1 MGELAYVAGAL
12 AHWTVTGALL
22 VRRPRHPVTVV
33 LTVMSVAL
41 LLSSVAPDDVHVVNA
56 LWVLGPPLLSVLLVV
71 FPDGPRGRLWRW
83 VLRYQVA
90 ALVWAVPA
98 TLLAGQDSPVVAAM
112 VGVPIALFV
121 PIAATAVVS
130 LIRLQRRSSGARQ
143 LRIRVVLGAG
153 AAILVGYFVLAPLS
167 LVVRD
172 AVPVAI
178 PLMDLYVSVTFLLL
192 PVAVGVATFTEPT
205 PGGPRR
211 FDRWWPWV
219 LGAATAL
226 IAGGMVAA
234 AAAVLTGEPEPTWLE
249 VAVPSLVVAGATALG
264 IRLARSGAAMVPSR
278 EDRAAAGLRDLAGRL
293 SAAPAAA
300 DVPSLVVATVGT
312 TLDLRG
318 TAVDVRVAEGYE
330 RLATW
335 GDPDGPH
342 TDRPLVHAGDLVGR
356 LILVPHAD
364 GVPADL
370 PALDDLLPSVAA
382 VVATVRLT
390 AELERAHE
398 RLVRIRDDERAR
410 LRADMHDEL
419 SPSLSGLRLTA
430 AAAQDRLATGDVDA
444 AGELLRRM
452 DAEAGRAGDVVRGIL
467 EDLRPDELVRDGLL
481 AAIRGRAGAL
491 SRAGVFDV
499 TVEAPELLPSLAP
512 ETEVAVYRAA
522 TEAVANAARHSGGR
536 LCRLWLGTEDGELVL
551 EVCDDGD
558 GLPRKVRPGVG
569 LGSMARRAEAVGGRL
584 QVQRVDRGGTRVLA
598 RFPVE
603 TS

>member
-1 MGELAYVAGAL
+1 
-12 AHWTVTGALL
+12 
-22 VRRPRHPVTVV
+22 
-33 LTVMSVAL
+33 
-41 LLSSVAPDDVHVVNA
+41 
-56 LWVLGPPLLSVLLVV
+56 V
-71 FPDGPRGRLWRW
+71 F
-83 VLRYQVA
+83 RYQVA
-90 ALVWAVPA
+90 ALAWAVPA
-98 TLLAGQDSPVVAAM
+98 TLLGGQGSPVLAVLI
-112 VGVPIALFV
+112 GVPVALFI
-121 PIAATAVVS
+121 PIAAAAVVS
-130 LIRLQRRSSGARQ
+130 LVRLQRRSTGARR

-153 AAILVGYFVLAPLS
+153 AAILLGYFVLAPLS
-167 LVVRD
+167 QALRGS
-172 AVPVAI
+172 VPVAI
-178 PLMDLYVSVTFLLL
+178 PLMDLYTSLTFMLL
-192 PVAVGVATFTEPT
+192 PVAVGVATFTEPS
-205 PGGPRR
+205 PGPRR

-234 AAAVLTGEPEPTWLE
+234 VAAVVTGDPEPTWLE

-278 EDRAAAGLRDLAGRL
+278 EDRAAAGLRELAGRL

-300 DVPSLVVATVGT
+300 DVPYLVAATVGT

-318 TAVDVRVAEGYE
+318 TAVDVRVADGYE

-430 AAAQDRLATGDVDA
+430 AAAQDRLATGDADA

-481 AAIRGRAGAL
+481 AAIRGRARAL
-491 SRAGVFDV
+491 SRSGVFDV
-499 TVEAPELLPSLAP
+499 TVEAPEPLPSLAP

-536 LCRLWLGTEDGELVL
+536 HCRLRLGTEDGELVL

-584 QVQRVDRGGTRVLA
+584 QVQRVDAGGTRVLA
-598 RFPVE
+598 RFPVG